1 MTEKQENILKAALML
16 FATQGYAATSTNKVA
31 KAAGVSEGL
40 IFRHFGNKEG
50 LLNAILEMASAAMQQ
65 KMAAVVM
72 ASDPKEILSKLF
84 EMLFSIQ
91 ESEYE
96 MWKLVYALKWQTDSY
111 DAAKY
116 ASLKLVLNNAFEKLG
131 YDDPAAETELI
142 FMIMDGVATS
152 FLLHPPEN
160 KSDILRALKK
170 KYRL

>member
-16 FATQGYAATSTNKVA
+16 FATQGYASTSTSKVA

-50 LLNAILEMASAAMQQ
+50 LLNAILEMASQAMEQ
-65 KMAAVVM
+65 KMATVVM
-72 ASDPKEILSKLF
+72 APSPKEILTRLF
-84 EMLFSIQ
+84 EMLFSI
-91 ESEYE
+91 EDSEHE
-96 MWKLVYALKWQTDSY
+96 MWKLVYALKWQTHSY

-116 ASLKLVLNNAFEKLG
+116 ASLKLVLHNAFQQLS
-131 YDDPAAETELI
+131 YDDPAAETELV

-160 KSDILRALKK
+160 KQDILKALKK
-170 KYRL
+170 KYEL